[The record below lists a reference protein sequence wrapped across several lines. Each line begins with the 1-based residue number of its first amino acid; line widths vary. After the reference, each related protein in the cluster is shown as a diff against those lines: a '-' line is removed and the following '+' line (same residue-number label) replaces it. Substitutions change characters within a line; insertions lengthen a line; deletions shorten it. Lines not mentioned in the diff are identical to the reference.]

1 MLASIFHYMTKLN
14 FFNSTQF
21 FVLVIGGY
29 DQYQTPEQSQLLILH
44 LSLCNQVSFNP
55 TNIPRVIVH
64 SHILQHFLT
73 YLLISKKGD
82 KEIPILHKIV
92 FGLINMAT
100 QYLSMRC

>member
-1 MLASIFHYMTKLN
+1 M
-14 FFNSTQF
+14 TQF

-55 TNIPRVIVH
+55 TNILRVIVH
-64 SHILQHFLT
+64 NHILQHFLT
-73 YLLISKKGD
+73 YLLISQ
-82 KEIPILHKIV
+82 KEDNEIPIPILHNKIV

>member
-1 MLASIFHYMTKLN
+1 MAKLIK
-14 FFNSTQF
+14 FQLDKKKFS
-21 FVLVIGGY
+21 VIGGY
-29 DQYQTPEQSQLLILH
+29 DQYQTPERSQLLILH
-44 LSLCNQVSFNP
+44 LSLCIQVYFNP

-73 YLLISKKGD
+73 YLLISKNGG

-92 FGLINMAT
+92 FGLINLAT